1 MRVAMLVAVLGLAAP
16 VLAAP
21 PPLIAAETQVT
32 DFSVADL
39 MQATALDLIFD
50 QFGEAIAASARV
62 SDISTDEIFLS
73 HWEAAAASSFNGP
86 ALRSRLA
93 NSLDGKFSADERA
106 ALGEFFRS
114 DFGIRISALERAVAK
129 LSADDQIAALTD
141 GETLSDEATVVRSA
155 QLDDLM
161 ELMSAEISGVMAGQS
176 MRALLLGMSVSHQ
189 RGDIEVPWQEI
200 DAQVEA
206 MMPSL
211 IADHTRA
218 QRAMMAYAYRGL
230 GDDELDL
237 YLDFLRTAPAQKLYA
252 MAAYAVGNIVARSM
266 SSFGET
272 LAARMASVNI

>member
-1 MRVAMLVAVLGLAAP
+1 MRIAVLVAMLGLGVPTL
-16 VLAAP
+16 LAP
-21 PPLIAAETQVT
+21 PPAIAAETRVA
-32 DFSVADL
+32 DFSVAEL
-39 MQATALDLIFD
+39 MQATALDMIFD
-50 QFGEAIAASARV
+50 QFGEAIATSARV

-86 ALRSRLA
+86 ALRARLA
-93 NSLDGKFSADERA
+93 GTLDGKFSADERA
-106 ALGEFFRS
+106 ALGTFFRS
-114 DFGIRISALERAVAK
+114 DFGHRISALERDVAR
-129 LSADDQIAALTD
+129 LGAEDQAIALAE
-141 GETLSDEATVVRSA
+141 GETLSDEANGIRSS
-155 QLDDLM
+155 QLNDLM

-218 QRAMMAYAYRGL
+218 QRAMMAYAYRDL
-230 GDDELDL
+230 SDEELDQ
-237 YLDFLRTAPAQKLYA
+237 YIVFLRTAPAQKLYA
-252 MAAYAVGNIVARSM
+252 IAAFAVGQIVARSM

-272 LAARMASVNI
+272 LAARMSSVNI

>member
-16 VLAAP
+16 FLAVP
-21 PPLIAAETQVT
+21 PPLIAAEMQVT

-114 DFGIRISALERAVAK
+114 DFGNRISALERAVAK
-129 LSADDQIAALTD
+129 LSADDQIAALTE

-237 YLDFLRTAPAQKLYA
+237 YIEFLRTAPAQKLYA
-252 MAAYAVGNIVARSM
+252 IAAYAVGQIVARSM